1 MIKVRRVWLIRHGQ
15 SESNA
20 GLPTNGPGAAP
31 LTALGREQAARMA
44 ATFTEPPELIVS
56 SPFVRARQTAE
67 ATVERFPEAPYEEW
81 PVEEFTYLGRLHG
94 PRTTKDQRRPFADA
108 YWERADPVHVNGG
121 DGESF
126 ATVITRARAFLDR
139 LAGRPEEGLVAVF
152 THGLFMKAVIWS
164 LFTGVTEPDA
174 AEMRGFRRF
183 SGACDIPN
191 CAVTE
196 LRRPSGPSGFR
207 VVGGGTT
214 HLGET
219 STAHASPAVLDRR
232 AGG

>member
-1 MIKVRRVWLIRHGQ
+1 MTKVRRAWLIRHGK

-31 LTALGREQAARMA
+31 LTELGWNQAARMA
-44 ATFTEPPELIVS
+44 ATFTASPDLIVS
-56 SPFVRARQTAE
+56 SPFLRARQTAE

-81 PVEEFTYLGRLHG
+81 PVEEFTFLGELHG
-94 PRTTKDQRRPFADA
+94 PQTTAEQRRPFSEA
-108 YWERADPVHVNGG
+108 YWERNDPAYVNGG

-126 ATVITRARAFLDR
+126 KALITRAHAFLER
-139 LAGRPEEGLVAVF
+139 LAERPEDGLVAVF

-164 LFTGVTEPDA
+164 LFTGVTDPDVTA
-174 AEMRGFRRF
+174 MRAFRRF
-183 SGACDIPN
+183 NGSCDIPN

-196 LRRPSGPSGFR
+196 LWRPSGPYGFR

-214 HLGET
+214 HLAEESVTLET
-219 STAHASPAVLDRR
+219 ASPTALD
-232 AGG
+232 